1 MPTITP
7 LWLMIHRNYLME
19 LDIFVCLFHALLLV
33 RVPAT

>member
-19 LDIFVCLFHALLLV
+19 LDIFVYLFHALL
-33 RVPAT
+33 RVIVSVT